1 MGDLILPKTYQ
12 KLYIA
17 ALAFGGLLT
26 CVGLCYDFSGV
37 FSGLITIITTQDML
51 ITDYVEVAGFGAALV
66 NAGIVTML
74 SVGVLY
80 FAKEPFNGMTIV
92 TTLLMAGFSLFGK
105 NFVNIWPII
114 FGSWLYAK
122 FKRERFSKYVS
133 VSLLAT
139 ALAPLVSYMALG
151 SNIASIPV
159 GILAGII
166 VGFVIPPISG
176 YTYKIQNGINLYN
189 VGFACGLFAL
199 MIVPVLTAFGDN
211 PPSAMYWDTSMN
223 FEWTVFLCVFCGI
236 MLVWGLFFCGQSPK
250 EVLSDYVKMMKKSGR
265 SPSDFLRMFGLAPV
279 LVNMAVVG
287 MIGMLYILLID
298 GDLNGPTIGGIMTI
312 IGFGAFGK
320 HPRNMVPVMVGVLL
334 GAYGMHLAPNS
345 PTLQLAGL
353 FGTTLAP
360 ITGQFGIIAGIAVG
374 FIHASL
380 VQQTSSAVAGM
391 NLYNNGFSG
400 GLIAI
405 VMYPLLTEIVKKR
418 KIKLRDKDYFEV
430 FEENTPIDPAWHR
443 NPTDVMDVMEA
454 ELRKLKKIRNDTQ
467 HVEASDKNKEKKQKR
482 KHKRS
487 DSYYDSKGSFMHY
500 DELHPED
507 YTHGIDDGKKEE
519 DR

>member
-1 MGDLILPKTYQ
+1 MPRTYQ
-12 KLYIA
+12 KLYIM
-17 ALAFGGLLT
+17 ALAFGVLLT
-26 CVGLCYDFSGV
+26 VTGLFWDFGNIIQ
-37 FSGLITIITTQDML
+37 GLKVIVTTQDML
-51 ITDYVEVAGFGAALV
+51 ITDYVEIAGIGSALV
-66 NAGIVTML
+66 NAGIVTMI
-74 SVGVLY
+74 SVGILF

-92 TTLLMAGFSLFGK
+92 TTMLMAGFALFGK

-122 FKRERFSKYVS
+122 FKHENFSKYVS

-159 GILAGII
+159 GIISGII
-166 VGFVIPPISG
+166 VGFLIPPISG

-211 PPSAMYWDTSMN
+211 PPTAMYWSTSTTEVWGVML
-223 FEWTVFLCVFCGI
+223 TVFCV
-236 MLVWGLFFCGQSPK
+236 GLFVSGMLFCGQKPG
-250 EVLSDYVKMMKKSGR
+250 EVWGKYRELLKKSGR
-265 SPSDFLRMFGLAPV
+265 SPSDFLRMFGIAPV
-279 LVNMAVVG
+279 LVNMAFTG
-287 MIGMLYILLID
+287 IIGMLYIIIIG
-298 GDLNGPTIGGIMTI
+298 GDLNGPTVGGIFTI
-312 IGFGAFGK
+312 MGFAAFGK
-320 HPRNMVPVMVGVLL
+320 HPRNMTPILVGVLL
-334 GAYGMHLAPNS
+334 GAFGMHLEPNS

-360 ITGQFGIIAGIAVG
+360 ITGRFGIIAGIIVG

-405 VMYPLLTEIVKKR
+405 VAYPIFTEFFKRR
-418 KIKLRDKDYFEV
+418 KIKIRDKDYFEM
-430 FEENTPIDPAWHR
+430 FEEATPIDPDQHISPNEVA
-443 NPTDVMDVMEA
+443 DAMDE
-454 ELRKLKKIRNDTQ
+454 ELKRLLKIK
-467 HVEASDKNKEKKQKR
+467 HDKENQDKKHDKKE
-482 KHKRS
+482 
-487 DSYYDSKGSFMHY
+487 GFMHY
-500 DELHPED
+500 DDLHPDD
-507 YTHGIDDGKKEE
+507 YTFNIHEKKQDGEE
-519 DR
+519 

>member
-1 MGDLILPKTYQ
+1 MPKTYQ

-26 CVGLCYDFSGV
+26 CI
-37 FSGLITIITTQDML
+37 GLILDFNGIANGLWIIITTQDML
-51 ITDYVEVAGFGAALV
+51 ITDYVEIAGIGAALV
-66 NAGIVTML
+66 NAGIVTIFSTVLLYL
-74 SVGVLY
+74 S
-80 FAKEPFNGMTIV
+80 KEPFNGMTVV
-92 TTLLMAGFSLFGK
+92 TVMLMAGFSLFGK
-105 NFVNIWPII
+105 NFINIWPII
-114 FGSWLYAK
+114 FGTWLYSK
-122 FKRERFSKYVS
+122 FKHERFAKYVS

-139 ALAPLVSYMALG
+139 ALAPLVSYMAIG

-211 PPSAMYWDTSMN
+211 PPSAMYWNQTMN
-223 FEWTVFLCVFCGI
+223 LEWSILLSSFCLI
-236 MLVWGLFFCGQSPK
+236 LFVAGLFFCGKTPSQVMS
-250 EVLSDYVKMMKKSGR
+250 EYRKMLKKSGR
-265 SPSDFLRMFGLAPV
+265 SPSDFLRMFGAGPV
-279 LVNMAVVG
+279 LVNMALTG
-287 MIGMLYILLID
+287 LIGMGYILLID

-312 IGFGAFGK
+312 MGFAAFGK
-320 HPRNMVPVMVGVLL
+320 HPRNMVPIMVGVLL
-334 GAYGMHLAPNS
+334 GAYGMHLEPNS

-430 FEENTPIDPAWHR
+430 FEGDTPIDPSVHR
-443 NPTDVMDVMEA
+443 SPSDVMQVMEE
-454 ELRKLKKIRNDTQ
+454 ELRKLNKMKHDKDNESHVKK
-467 HVEASDKNKEKKQKR
+467 HHEKKGGK
-482 KHKRS
+482 KE
-487 DSYYDSKGSFMHY
+487 GFMHY
-500 DELHPED
+500 DDLHPED
-507 YTHGIDDGKKEE
+507 YTHGINE
-519 DR
+519 

>member
-1 MGDLILPKTYQ
+1 MPKTYQ

-17 ALAFGGLLT
+17 TLAFGGLLT
-26 CVGLCYDFSGV
+26 LTGILYDFSGIL
-37 FSGLITIITTQDML
+37 SGLLTIITSQDML
-51 ITDYVEVAGFGAALV
+51 ITDYVEIAGLGAALV

-74 SVGVLY
+74 SVALLY
-80 FAKEPFNGMTIV
+80 FSKEPFNGMTIV
-92 TTLLMAGFSLFGK
+92 TTMLMAGFSLFGK

-114 FGSWLYAK
+114 FGTWLYAK
-122 FKRERFSKYVS
+122 FKNERFSKYVS

-151 SNIASIPV
+151 STIASIPV
-159 GILAGII
+159 GILAGVI

-211 PPSAMYWDTSMN
+211 PPEAMYWNQSMN
-223 FEWTVFLCVFCGI
+223 RQWIILLTSLCGI
-236 MLVWGLFFCGQSPK
+236 MLVWGLFLCGKSPK
-250 EVLSDYVKMMKKSGR
+250 QVLSDYGKMMKKSGR

-279 LVNMAVVG
+279 LVNMAVIG
-287 MIGMLYILLID
+287 MIGMFYILLID

-320 HPRNMVPVMVGVLL
+320 HPKNMVPVMIGVLL
-334 GAYGMHLAPNS
+334 GAYGMHLDPNS

-360 ITGQFGIIAGIAVG
+360 ITGQFGVIAGIAVG

-380 VQQTSSAVAGM
+380 VQQTSGAVAGM

-443 NPTDVMDVMEA
+443 NPNDVLDVMEE
-454 ELRKLKKIRNDTQ
+454 ELKKLKKI
-467 HVEASDKNKEKKQKR
+467 KNGKQRLEKNNE
-482 KHKRS
+482 KHKRYN
-487 DSYYDSKGSFMHY
+487 DQNKKGSFMHY

-507 YTHGIDDGKKEE
+507 YTHGINETDKDD
-519 DR
+519 

>member
-1 MGDLILPKTYQ
+1 MPKTYQ

-26 CVGLCYDFSGV
+26 VIGLLWDFHGV
-37 FSGLITIITTQDML
+37 WQGLITIITTQDML
-51 ITDYVEVAGFGAALV
+51 ITDYVEIAGIGATLV
-66 NAGIVTML
+66 NAGVVTMM
-74 SVGVLY
+74 SVALLY
-80 FAKEPFNGMTIV
+80 FSKEPFNGMTVV
-92 TTLLMAGFSLFGK
+92 TTMLMAGFSLFGK

-114 FGSWLYAK
+114 FGSWLYSKYKGEK
-122 FKRERFSKYVS
+122 FAKYVS

-151 SNIASIPV
+151 STIASIPV
-159 GILAGII
+159 GILAGVI

-211 PPSAMYWDTSMN
+211 PPSAMYWNTTMN
-223 FEWTVFLCVFCGI
+223 FEWTIFLSVFC
-236 MLVWGLFFCGQSPK
+236 LFLFVCGLFFCGKTPR
-250 EVLSDYVKMMKKSGR
+250 EVFQTYCKMLKKSGR
-265 SPSDFLRMFGLAPV
+265 SPSDFLRMFGAGPV
-279 LVNMAVVG
+279 LVNMALTG
-287 MIGMLYILLID
+287 MIGMGYILLIG
-298 GDLNGPTIGGIMTI
+298 GDLNGPTMGGIFTI
-312 IGFGAFGK
+312 MGFAAFGK
-320 HPRNMVPVMVGVLL
+320 HPKNMVPIMIGVLL
-334 GAYGMHLAPNS
+334 GAYGMHLEPNS

-360 ITGQFGIIAGIAVG
+360 ITGQFGVIAGIVVG

-380 VQQTSSAVAGM
+380 VQQTSGAVAGM

-430 FEENTPIDPAWHR
+430 FEESTPIDPTQHSS
-443 NPTDVMDVMEA
+443 PKDVLSVMEE
-454 ELRKLKKIRNDTQ
+454 ELRKLKKMRHQ
-467 HVEASDKNKEKKQKR
+467 KEHDEE
-482 KHKRS
+482 KHKKS
-487 DSYYDSKGSFMHY
+487 EEKSKKVKLKSGFMHY
-500 DELHPED
+500 DNLHPED
-507 YTHGIDDGKKEE
+507 YTHGINEVNTSGE
-519 DR
+519 DKHE